1 MKEKKKKNRKDMQIE
16 SKVEMKFTFYSQNK
30 IFDKN

>member
-1 MKEKKKKNRKDMQIE
+1 MKGKRNKNRKDMQTE

-30 IFDKN
+30 IFDRN